1 MANPFTEWQKNG
13 LTETLKVLDSLVSL
27 MKDNDLPIDDVSYFD
42 AVKAAAFIKVLK
54 ETL

>member
-1 MANPFTEWQKNG
+1 MTNPFTEWQKNG
-13 LTETLKVLDSLVSL
+13 LTETLQVLDSLVSL
-27 MKDNDLPIDDVSYFD
+27 MKDNDLPIDVSYFD